1 MQIVVRSPFSQ
12 SMEQAMHWSQL
23 FYEFLLHDVLGNTV
37 AALFVTAGAWTTR
50 RLVRRSSNRRTTNRD
65 STDQP

>member
-1 MQIVVRSPFSQ
+1 
-12 SMEQAMHWSQL
+12 MHWSQL

-37 AALFVTAGAWTTR
+37 AALLVTAGAWTTR